1 MGILS
6 ISVVDFL
13 ANLLGESKF
22 NSLAS
27 RGSELSD
34 ALLRALSRVLN
45 FWDSDAFLFGE
56 VLTAD
61 SWERDR
67 LVDTGLDGLRIGN
80 LNSRLNR
87 GDNRDIVA
95 SLLGNLFAVVVSV
108 AVISVSWSWLAHS
121 DHLGVTLLLVRN
133 FNSLGSCGF
142 SLLLVRVSTDL
153 IINNSDTLSTDS
165 ASNRVALFLINN
177 HLCWN
182 LNVLTNS
189 LKSWSTDFSRLNNIN
204 NGTVMFWLLVSIMGL
219 MVGWSMMDNSM
230 VNWGMDS
237 MVYCWSMVN
246 NWGMV
251 DNWSMVN
258 DWSMVDHWSVH
269 RSRSMSH

>member
-45 FWDSDAFLFGE
+45 FWDSDAFLFSE

-61 SWERDR
+61 SWKRDR

-80 LNSRLNR
+80 LNSGLNR

-95 SLLGNLFAVVVSV
+95 SLLGNLLAVVVSV
-108 AVISVSWSWLAHS
+108 AVISVSWGWLADG
-121 DHLGVTLLLVRN
+121 DHLGVTLLLECN
-133 FNSLGSCGF
+133 FDSLGSGGF
-142 SLLLVRVSTDL
+142 SLLLVGVGTDFIVNL
-153 IINNSDTLSTDS
+153 LNAFSADS
-165 ASNRVALFLINN
+165 AGDRVTLFSVDDDLDGKFNRIADSFE
-177 HLCWN
+177 
-182 LNVLTNS
+182 S
-189 LKSWSTDFSRLNNIN
+189 RGTDFSSLNNILN
-204 NGTVMFWLLVSIMGL
+204 
-219 MVGWSMMDNSM
+219 
-230 VNWGMDS
+230 
-237 MVYCWSMVN
+237 
-246 NWGMV
+246 
-251 DNWSMVN
+251 
-258 DWSMVDHWSVH
+258 
-269 RSRSMSH
+269 

>member
-45 FWDSDAFLFGE
+45 FWDSDAFLFSE

-61 SWERDR
+61 SWKRDR

-80 LNSRLNR
+80 LNSGLNR

-95 SLLGNLFAVVVSV
+95 SLLGNLLAVVVSV
-108 AVISVSWSWLAHS
+108 AVISVSWGWLADG
-121 DHLGVTLLLVRN
+121 DHLGVTLLLECN
-133 FNSLGSCGF
+133 FNCLGSGGF
-142 SLLLVRVSTDL
+142 SLLLVGVGTDFIVNL
-153 IINNSDTLSTDS
+153 LNAFSADS
-165 ASNRVALFLINN
+165 AGDWVTLFSVDDDLDGKFDRIAD
-177 HLCWN
+177 
-182 LNVLTNS
+182 S
-189 LKSWSTDFSRLNNIN
+189 FESRGTDFSSLNNILN
-204 NGTVMFWLLVSIMGL
+204 
-219 MVGWSMMDNSM
+219 
-230 VNWGMDS
+230 
-237 MVYCWSMVN
+237 
-246 NWGMV
+246 
-251 DNWSMVN
+251 
-258 DWSMVDHWSVH
+258 
-269 RSRSMSH
+269 

>member
-61 SWERDR
+61 SWKRDR

-80 LNSRLNR
+80 LNSGLNR

-95 SLLGNLFAVVVSV
+95 SLLGNLLAVVVSV
-108 AVISVSWSWLAHS
+108 AVISVSWGWLADG
-121 DHLGVTLLLVRN
+121 DHLGVTLLLECN
-133 FNSLGSCGF
+133 FNGLGSGGF
-142 SLLLVRVSTDL
+142 SLLLVGVGTDFIVNL
-153 IINNSDTLSTDS
+153 LNAFSADS
-165 ASNRVALFLINN
+165 AGDWVTLFSVDDDLDGKFNRIADSFE
-177 HLCWN
+177 
-182 LNVLTNS
+182 S
-189 LKSWSTDFSRLNNIN
+189 RGTDFSSLNNILN
-204 NGTVMFWLLVSIMGL
+204 
-219 MVGWSMMDNSM
+219 
-230 VNWGMDS
+230 
-237 MVYCWSMVN
+237 
-246 NWGMV
+246 
-251 DNWSMVN
+251 
-258 DWSMVDHWSVH
+258 
-269 RSRSMSH
+269 